1 MSIGSHLRMWHELGK
16 LRIATLTSVTMITGY
31 ILASGTVSF
40 ELLGLAVGVFLLGLV
55 AGLGLILAMSNPMA
69 MVLGAV
75 TVFWYNGV
83 YTPLKRVRLSIAGL
97 WLVWRSVQILR
108 VPREVF
114 SFRLAFK
121 QINVYACL
129 VISLLSLSGLL
140 G

>member
-1 MSIGSHLRMWHELGK
+1 MSIGSHLRMWNELGK

-31 ILASGTVSF
+31 ILASRTVSF
-40 ELLGLAVGVFLLGLV
+40 ELLGLV

-83 YTPLKRVRLSIAGL
+83 YTPLKRVRLSMAGL